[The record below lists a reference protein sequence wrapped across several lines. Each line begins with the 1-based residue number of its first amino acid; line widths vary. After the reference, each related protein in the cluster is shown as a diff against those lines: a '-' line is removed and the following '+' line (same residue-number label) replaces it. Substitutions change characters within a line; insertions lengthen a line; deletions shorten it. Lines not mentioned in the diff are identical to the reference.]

1 MIRVKAIEVEYSCR
15 YVTVGKVYDCHDYL
29 PELGIVFLTGD
40 RGNEVIGVI
49 SSEKDAHGVKWELV
63 KK

>member
-1 MIRVKAIEVEYSCR
+1 MIRVKAIYVEETCR
-15 YVTVGKVYDCHDYL
+15 YVTVGKEYDCHDYL

-49 SSEKDAHGVKWELV
+49 SS
-63 KK
+63 